1 MVVVVVVVLIYPIPE
16 DKYHI
21 YNYVLNLIV
30 QLADKSIYSFK
41 LICWIVCNKIVIL

>member
-1 MVVVVVVVLIYPIPE
+1 MVVVVVVLIYPIPE

-21 YNYVLNLIV
+21 YNYVLSLIV

-41 LICWIVCNKIVIL
+41 LIC